1 MPKPRVP
8 TASLEARGSFMR
20 HPERK
25 RARANEP
32 VPSRPLSAPPL
43 YLAPAEMLIWQEL
56 SAKLPANVAFDDE
69 TAFEVL
75 VCLVSAFRKRQ
86 ALFQPHVVG
95 ELASMNK
102 LFTQFGMTP
111 ADRSKVK
118 TSDDNAQ
125 DPLEAFLSAKPSRET
140 PQ

>member
-1 MPKPRVP
+1 MNMPKPRVP

-32 VPSRPLSAPPL
+32 VPSRSLSEPPQ

-56 SAKLPANVAFDDE
+56 SAKLPAGVAFDSDE

-75 VCLVSAFRKRQ
+75 VCLVFAFRKRQ
-86 ALFQPHVVG
+86 ALALPHVVG
-95 ELASMNK
+95 ELSAMNK

-118 TSDDNAQ
+118 TSDENTQ
-125 DPLEAFLSAKPSRET
+125 DPLEAFLSRKPS
-140 PQ
+140 